1 MTEEQAHAWLRS
13 TFDVSRETWSRLEAY
28 VEMLLAESA
37 QQNLIAES
45 TYGHVWARHIVDSAQ
60 LLKLAPPA
68 TNGVNRMWVDLGAG
82 AGLPGI
88 VAAILSDYQV
98 LMIEMRRKRVEFL
111 QSVIDRLGL
120 GNARVFLGKVER
132 AEIAHPAAVVSARAY
147 APMERLIPSAHHLTD
162 FSTIWLLPKG
172 QNHENELAIAQELW
186 HCEASTEQSI
196 TAPDSAILK
205 LTDVRRRHGAKKGIR
220 KAGGKA

>member
-1 MTEEQAHAWLRS
+1 MTEDEARAWLRA
-13 TFDVSRETWSRLEAY
+13 TFDVPRETWDRLEAY
-28 VEMLLAESA
+28 VELLLAESV

-45 TYGHVWARHIVDSAQ
+45 TYAHVWARHIVDSAQ
-60 LLKLAPPA
+60 LLMLAPPA
-68 TNGVNRMWVDLGAG
+68 TSDANRLWVDLGSG
-82 AGLPGI
+82 AGLPGL
-88 VAAILSDYQV
+88 VVAILSNYPV

-111 QSVIDRLGL
+111 QSVLDRLGL

-132 AEIAHPAAVVSARAY
+132 AEIAHPAAVISARAY
-147 APMERLIPSAHHLTD
+147 APMERLIPSAHHFTD

-172 QNHENELAIAQELW
+172 QNHQNELAIARRLW

-205 LTDVRRRHGAKKGIR
+205 LTNVRRRHGIR